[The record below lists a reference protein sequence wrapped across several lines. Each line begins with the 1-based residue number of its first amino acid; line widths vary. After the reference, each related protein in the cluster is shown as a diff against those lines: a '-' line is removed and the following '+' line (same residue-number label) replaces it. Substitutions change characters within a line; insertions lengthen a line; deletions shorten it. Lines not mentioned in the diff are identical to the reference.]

1 MKSKVMITNSNKLK
15 DNTKIAPYL
24 LFRIAGLGLS
34 DYAEFISENSL
45 KYLEEKKKLENS
57 IAKQAVCLTEQFYR
71 AVSACPDKNIKKD
84 LLKVKKY
91 FEKKKIPQWDKLKSV
106 LALPY
111 SVQNVNKELIFK
123 YMSEFDQLVRL
134 KEKEEEYLTADYH
147 RATEF
152 ITKLIKTDVMQNG
165 LLLSSR
171 PLYEKLNSYLKKEIK
186 PQTSS
191 HRKFESSLIRYITR
205 TLFKTSPF
213 STFTPISFA
222 SVSEEEQFINVKN
235 TQKKLKSFC
244 YINPNI
250 IKRIIRLL
258 EAKLQDKLYI
268 ALNPSIQLDEE
279 NYYIPSV
286 DFVSLSTL
294 LDRFT
299 QSFVK
304 IKRQPTLDY
313 LFQHLSD
320 AITTQKELIE
330 ILMNSLNIGEQQT
343 RQIIT
348 KLSNINFFQIGFLLD
363 DYEQD
368 IIPSF
373 VKVVEKLNLRSDPL
387 LAETIRILE
396 DIKVATNLYEEA
408 KPRERVS
415 ILEQISSLV
424 VQLFDICGESIDKPP
439 FPILEDAYY
448 QNLNI
453 KLNLNNLSTIR
464 ENLGFITKTI
474 DLNDVLFSYKQTM
487 KEFFIRKYGQD
498 GVCKNIIEFFK
509 EWSNFASRDLPRD
522 PAQITKYMLSWNP
535 FNLDKVKKWQFAHNK
550 LKEFIFTHSNSPI
563 HEVDIKEVLASL
575 SELIPNN
582 QGNKSLDFMGQLFIQ
597 DGKER
602 FVVNKTYDGWGHMY
616 SRFLYPN
623 NTETKG
629 VIENIKIENDNN
641 YQDGIISDIIGYY
654 GFPADIR
661 PDLTKSYIL
670 YPGSTRFENTEG
682 QNTIMDIELR
692 HDSRKDR
699 LKIWSNKQECY
710 ISPRFLGFY
719 NPFLLPN
726 FGMFLSLMESTNRII
741 QHPLELFDA
750 EMKEKFV
757 AEGILVIPRFSVG
770 SVVISRKTWMI
781 SREQFPLPKSSMT
794 DIEYMDYL
802 DQWRS
807 KLGIPP
813 YFFVRVARYTENVND
828 VFHNGNYKDA
838 ERKPQYID
846 LRIHLLIR
854 EFERYLSRGHD
865 ALEIEEMLPN
875 HKSVYPVFEEKRVN
889 EIVIEIHQF
898 SQEKEAY

>member
-1 MKSKVMITNSNKLK
+1 MKSEEMTTHSDKIKQKENF
-15 DNTKIAPYL
+15 KIAPYL

-34 DYAEFISENSL
+34 NYPELISENSL
-45 KYLEEKKKLENS
+45 KYIEEKKKLENS
-57 IAKQAVCLTEQFYR
+57 IAGHAVCLTEQFYK
-71 AVSACPDKNIKKD
+71 AVNVCPDKNVKKD

-91 FEKKKIPQWDKLKSV
+91 FEKKKIPPKDKLKSI

-123 YMSEFDQLVRL
+123 YMSEYEQLIHL
-134 KEKEEEYLTADYH
+134 EEKEEEYLTADYQ
-147 RATEF
+147 RATDF

-171 PLYEKLNSYLKKEIK
+171 PLYEKLNRYLKKEIK

-222 SVSEEEQFINVKN
+222 SVSYEEQSINIKN
-235 TQKKLKSFC
+235 SQKKLKSYC

-258 EAKLQDKLYI
+258 EAKLQEKLYI
-268 ALNPSIQLDEE
+268 VLNPSIQFDEE

-286 DFVSLSTL
+286 NFVSLSTL

-304 IKRQPTLDY
+304 IKRQPTIDY
-313 LFQHLSD
+313 LFQHVGELP
-320 AITTQKELIE
+320 ITQKELVQ
-330 ILMNSLNIGEQQT
+330 ILMNSLSIDEQQT

-348 KLSNINFFQIGFLLD
+348 KLSDINFFQIGFLLD
-363 DYEQD
+363 DYDQN
-368 IIPSF
+368 IISNF
-373 VKVVEKLNLRSDPL
+373 IKTVEKLNLSSDPL
-387 LAETIRILE
+387 LAEAVRVLK
-396 DIKVATNLYEEA
+396 DIEIATTSYEEA
-408 KPRERVS
+408 KPTERVL
-415 ILEQISSLV
+415 ILEQISSSV
-424 VQLFDICGESIDKPP
+424 VQLFDICGVSIDKPP
-439 FPILEDAYY
+439 FPILEDAFY
-448 QNLNI
+448 QDLNI

-464 ENLGFITKTI
+464 DNLGFITKTS
-474 DLNDVLFSYKQTM
+474 DLNDVLFSYKQTL
-487 KEFFIRKYGQD
+487 KEFFIRKYGQG
-498 GVCKNIIEFFK
+498 GVCENIIEFFK
-509 EWSNFASRDLPRD
+509 EWSSFASQDLPRE
-522 PAQITKYMLSWNP
+522 PAQITKFMLTWNP
-535 FNLDKVKKWQFAHNK
+535 FNLDKVKKWQFAREK

-563 HEVDIKEVLASL
+563 HEVDLKEVLTSL
-575 SELIPNN
+575 SELIPNS

-597 DGKER
+597 DGQER

-629 VIENIKIENDNN
+629 VIENIQIVNDNTN
-641 YQDGIISDIIGYY
+641 KDGIISDIIGYY

-670 YPGSTRFENTEG
+670 YPGSSRFGNIEDR
-682 QNTIMDIELR
+682 NTIVDIELR
-692 HDSRKDR
+692 HDSRTDR
-699 LKIWSNKQECY
+699 LKMWSNKQECY

-750 EMKEKFV
+750 DMKEKF
-757 AEGILVIPRFSVG
+757 ASEGVLVIPRISVG

-781 SREQFPLPKSSMT
+781 SKEQFPLPKSCMT

-802 DQWRS
+802 NQWRS
-807 KLGIPP
+807 QLGIPP
-813 YFFVRVARYTENVND
+813 YFFVRVARYTENYND
-828 VFHNGNYKDA
+828 MFHNGNYKDA

-875 HKSVYPVFEEKRVN
+875 HQSVYPLFEEQQVN
-889 EIVIEIHQF
+889 EIVIEIHQP
-898 SQEKEAY
+898 